1 MSITKHDRITATPKK
16 KDKLVLT
23 GNKEGEAF
31 SHVVMKR

>member
-1 MSITKHDRITATPKK
+1 MSITKHDRITATPKN

-23 GNKEGEAF
+23 GNKKGEAF

>member
-1 MSITKHDRITATPKK
+1 MTESQPHQKN

-23 GNKEGEAF
+23 ENKKGEAF